1 MGSGT
6 EEQVGSALDGAKRRE
21 FEIFVG
27 DVKEDWDK
35 DMVLAGDIMK
45 RAGFSDPQNYVL
57 EALNQKKG
65 NPVAEFQ
72 SSATVNL
79 AEPDRKFFRVTPG
92 GGGRS

>member
-1 MGSGT
+1 MSNST
-6 EEQVGSALDGAKRRE
+6 EQQVNGAGNDAEHRK

-27 DVKEDWDK
+27 DIKEEWDQE
-35 DMVLAGDIMK
+35 MVRAEEIMK

-57 EALNQKKG
+57 EALNRKKG
-65 NPVAEFQ
+65 DPVAELQ

-79 AEPDRKFFRVTPG
+79 AEPERKFFRVTPG

>member
-1 MGSGT
+1 MSSST
-6 EEQVGSALDGAKRRE
+6 EQQVNRAGNDAERRK

-27 DVKEDWDK
+27 DIKEEWDHE
-35 DMVLAGDIMK
+35 MVRAEEIMK

-57 EALNQKKG
+57 EALDRKKG

>member
-1 MGSGT
+1 MGSST
-6 EEQVGSALDGAKRRE
+6 EQQVSNVGNGAEHRV

-27 DVKEDWDK
+27 DIKEEWDHE
-35 DMVLAGDIMK
+35 MVPAEDIMR

-57 EALNQKKG
+57 EALNRKKG
-65 NPVAEFQ
+65 EPVAEFQ
-72 SSATVNL
+72 SNAVVNL

>member
-6 EEQVGSALDGAKRRE
+6 EEQVRSAGDGAERRE

-27 DVKEDWDK
+27 DIKEDWDQE
-35 DMVLAGDIMK
+35 MVLAGDIMK

-57 EALNQKKG
+57 EALDQKKG
-65 NPVAEFQ
+65 APVAEFQ
-72 SSATVNL
+72 SSDVVNL
-79 AEPDRKFFRVTPG
+79 AEPHRKFFRVTPG